1 MNQALRAAV
10 VLVIFNRPS
19 TTQIVFERIRQA
31 RPRTLIIIADGPR
44 RDRPDEVELCR
55 QARAIAEGVDWPCE
69 VLLDY
74 AEENMGCRIRVASG
88 LDWVFQNVGEAIILE
103 DDCLPDPTFFRFCE
117 QLLDFYRGEE
127 RILQISGSNFL
138 FGRHNIVDSYY
149 FSQYPLCWGWAT
161 WRRAWQYYD
170 VDLQAWKAN
179 RERYLAK
186 FADRRE
192 GAFWATGWD
201 NICSGKLDTWDYQWM
216 MAHFDRNGLS
226 IIPKANL
233 VANIG
238 FGADATHTRSRLAAV
253 RPASGSVR
261 FPLQHPSNVVRNVR
275 ADELT
280 ARRLFYQ
287 RSVLGKATEVVKRR
301 VLALTSRMRSS
312 AEASVL

>member
-1 MNQALRAAV
+1 MN
-10 VLVIFNRPS
+10 S
-19 TTQIVFERIRQA
+19 
-31 RPRTLIIIADGPR
+31 
-44 RDRPDEVELCR
+44 C
-55 QARAIAEGVDWPCE
+55 
-69 VLLDY
+69 
-74 AEENMGCRIRVASG
+74 S
-88 LDWVFQNVGEAIILE
+88 
-103 DDCLPDPTFFRFCE
+103 
-117 QLLDFYRGEE
+117 DFYRGEE
-127 RILQISGSNFL
+127 RILQISGFNVL

-186 FADRRE
+186 FADCRE

-287 RSVLGKATEVVKRR
+287 RSVLGKATEVVKVQSTRSDVTHAKFSRGLRSLTFKDFELKILVSAWTCNPIQGSESAVGWGWVNALKKSHDIWVMAAPFQQHWIDRAIAEQPAEFEHVRFCYLEPRR
-301 VLALTSRMRSS
+301 FSYESGSRFWKWQAKVPGLEPLSIFITSDGS
-312 AEASVL
+312 